1 MMAINYN
8 LPPDPTNAVLK
19 RIYPWDQYDITL
31 VMSWLYEQAKKTGF
45 YGTFE
50 DFKQRYGSYIEA
62 TDPQEIYDLIDNY
75 QGTYHVTP
83 LLSIEQVLK
92 TKNKILNQDI
102 VIDPIPENLVIN
114 KKTYKGSYQ
123 VTPLPYVD
131 QMLRTNDKVMEDDL
145 VVEQIPYHKTSN
157 DAGGYTFTIG

>member
-31 VMSWLYEQAKKTGF
+31 VMSWLYAQAKKTGF

-50 DFKQRYGSYIEA
+50 DFKQRYGAYIEA

-114 KKTYKGSYQ
+114 KKTY
-123 VTPLPYVD
+123 
-131 QMLRTNDKVMEDDL
+131 QMLRTNDRIMEDDL